1 MQFEANGGNA
11 MPLATLPTKSQQP
24 LPRPDDS
31 GQYISHY
38 ANCMNSKS
46 NERYSG
52 KGQKEMLKDGTK
64 KIHFLVLDDINFF
77 PG

>member
-1 MQFEANGGNA
+1 
-11 MPLATLPTKSQQP
+11 
-24 LPRPDDS
+24 
-31 GQYISHY
+31 
-38 ANCMNSKS
+38 MNSKS

-77 PG
+77 SGMSRPAPGTLSR